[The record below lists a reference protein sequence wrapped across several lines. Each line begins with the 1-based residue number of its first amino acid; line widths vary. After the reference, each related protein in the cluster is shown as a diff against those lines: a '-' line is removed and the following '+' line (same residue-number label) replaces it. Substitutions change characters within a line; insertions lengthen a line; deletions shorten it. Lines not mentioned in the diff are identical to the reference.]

1 MAAIWLKNIV
11 KESYGGHSSTYYDKE
26 AGGADQGSQLKED
39 EKILEDGK
47 NVLMAKLLDLLMHL
61 SGKNLNKIQNAV
73 SEVIALMGR
82 KYVQKDWP

>member
-1 MAAIWLKNIV
+1 
-11 KESYGGHSSTYYDKE
+11 
-26 AGGADQGSQLKED
+26 
-39 EKILEDGK
+39 
-47 NVLMAKLLDLLMHL
+47 MAKLLDLLMHL